1 MHFARN
7 VQFTIRSGKQQEF
20 NTVFET
26 KVLPVLQK
34 HDGFEDSIVLINGDQ
49 GIGIS
54 LWDNRNSA
62 ESYAKTA
69 YPQVLETLR
78 PVIEG
83 TPQVLLCEVPFTT
96 LYATA

>member
-1 MHFARN
+1 LHA
-7 VQFTIRSGKQQEF
+7 TY
-20 NTVFET
+20 
-26 KVLPVLQK
+26 
-34 HDGFEDSIVLINGDQ
+34 GDQ

-69 YPQVLETLR
+69 YPQVLEAMR

-96 LYATA
+96 LRATA